1 MREVSRL
8 AAVARSDEGS
18 YYKGLVE
25 SAPDAILVV
34 DQVGTIE
41 LVNHQAEALFG
52 YARDELL
59 GRPVEVLIPD
69 RARSV
74 HPSHRASYFADPRT
88 RPMGAGLDLTARR
101 KDGTEVPVDI
111 SLSPLQTEQGLVVS
125 VAIRDVTERKRSER
139 ALQDAYR
146 KVSASVRDLERHDND
161 MTLVNE
167 MGDLLQSCMTRAEAN
182 QVISKYGHRLF
193 PSGTGTVFTSGSTA
207 TLFEAAASWGEP
219 SDASGVFGRDDCWAL
234 RRGRIYA
241 IEDPNEGP
249 ICVHVSPPAT
259 GGYVCVPM
267 MAQGEALGLLHLRL
281 ERAAEEDGRTF
292 ESQRLLAL
300 TVAEHLSLALAN
312 LTLRDTL
319 RNQSLSDPLTGLY
332 NRRYLED
339 YLNQEIRRAETSSQ
353 SVGVIVADV
362 DHFKDVNDRLGHGAG
377 DALLRS
383 VARALEE
390 NVRGLDTVCRLGGD
404 EFVVVLPNVSR
415 AVARQ
420 RAEHLR
426 QVLSGPSPSPDQ
438 PDGSITASCG
448 VAVYPADGATAD
460 AVLREADAAMYR
472 AKEAGRDRIE
482 VASGRGP
489 FEAAPSLA
497 ALK

>member
-1 MREVSRL
+1 M
-8 AAVARSDEGS
+8 AGGDEGS

-34 DQVGTIE
+34 DQTGTIE

-59 GRPVEVLIPD
+59 GKPVEVLIPE
-69 RARSV
+69 RAKSV

-101 KDGTEVPVDI
+101 RDGTEVPVDI
-111 SLSPLQTEQGLVVS
+111 SLSPLETERGLVVS
-125 VAIRDVTERKRSER
+125 VAIRDVTERKRSEG
-139 ALQDAYR
+139 ALQNAYR

-182 QVISKYGHRLF
+182 QVMSKYGHRLF
-193 PSGTGTVFTSGSTA
+193 PSGAGTVFTSGSTA
-207 TLFEAAASWGEP
+207 TVFEAAASWGEP
-219 SDASGVFGRDDCWAL
+219 SDTTGAFGRDDCWAL
-234 RRGRIYA
+234 RRGRMYA
-241 IEDPNEGP
+241 VEDPNEGP
-249 ICVHVSPPAT
+249 ICVHVGPPLT
-259 GGYVCVPM
+259 GYVCVPM

-281 ERAAEEDGRTF
+281 EPAGEEDGRTF

-319 RNQSLSDPLTGLY
+319 RDQSLLDSLTGLH

-339 YLNQEIRRAETSSQ
+339 LLGQEIRRADTASQ

-362 DHFKDVNDRLGHGAG
+362 DHFKDVNDRLGHGGG
-377 DALLRS
+377 DALLKS
-383 VARALEE
+383 IARALAE

-404 EFVVVLPNVSR
+404 EFVIVLPNASGS
-415 AVARQ
+415 VAQQ

-426 QVLSGPSPSPDQ
+426 QVLNRPSPGPDESGSPVTV
-438 PDGSITASCG
+438 SFG
-448 VAVYPADGATAD
+448 VAAYPTDGVTTD
-460 AVLREADAAMYR
+460 VVLREADAAMYR
-472 AKEAGRDRIE
+472 AKEAGRDRVE
-482 VASGRGP
+482 LASGRSP
-489 FEAAPSLA
+489 FETTPSPAAP
-497 ALK
+497 K